1 MNHCKHPY
9 QTTSIM
15 ESKSFFC
22 VAHVGKYAIVPW
34 IRHGIGFLAI
44 HFNARDAC
52 HFVRETPLHLDD
64 PNI

>member
-1 MNHCKHPY
+1 
-9 QTTSIM
+9 M